1 MSNESINAE
10 EKQEPLSTSSS
21 AVPDLSV
28 KVISMADV
36 PSLEVDWL
44 WKPYIPFGKV
54 TIIQGNPGEGKTTLA
69 LRLASACSRGK
80 AFHEM
85 EALIELLKQ
94 DIQIHAEQILLDE
107 EKVRRDLLSRKTQE
121 IDYEGVAK
129 RQRLKDASKR
139 MAELD
144 QIIENLYEDRVTR
157 KIPEEVFDRFFGR
170 YENERKSLVAL
181 IDKIVVGD
189 THIEDG
195 EKIRDIRIVYNF
207 IGEVDSQ

>member
-1 MSNESINAE
+1 MKLACLIVSGMIASARSLAYIH
-10 EKQEPLSTSSS
+10 PLS
-21 AVPDLSV
+21 
-28 KVISMADV
+28 
-36 PSLEVDWL
+36 
-44 WKPYIPFGKV
+44 
-54 TIIQGNPGEGKTTLA
+54 GNERETPKFMQLNV
-69 LRLASACSRGK
+69 
-80 AFHEM
+80 
-85 EALIELLKQ
+85 ELLKQ
-94 DIQIHAEQILLDE
+94 DIQIHAEQILFDE

-121 IDYEGVAK
+121 IDYEEVAK

-170 YENERKSLVAL
+170 YENERKSLVAELDELNREVEDLEKTEFNIQHWIDLIKKYAAFEELDRPLLMAL